1 MIRIRIRSDKGHYE
15 EVRARSEA
23 RTLAALERA
32 AFAIEARAKL
42 RAPVRTGNL
51 RASLRAVRVA
61 DLAWRVG
68 THVHYA
74 PFVELGTRKMAPR
87 PYLIPAFEETI
98 PQLLREL
105 RGR

>member
-1 MIRIRIRSDKGHYE
+1 MIRIRVRSDKGRYK
-15 EVRARSEA
+15 EVKVRNETKA
-23 RTLAALERA
+23 RTALERA

-87 PYLIPAFEETI
+87 PYLIPAFEETV
-98 PQLLREL
+98 PRLLKEL